1 MKIDCPGKILIVDD
15 DEGVRSSLHLFLE
28 DNQYEVIEAIDG
40 NSGLALFRQEKPDIL
55 ILDLRMPR
63 TDGLEVLRQ
72 VTAEDPDLPVIVL
85 SGAGVMNDA
94 VSALRLGAWDF
105 LQKPIE
111 DLSVIHHTIN
121 KALEKV
127 RLIQENR
134 TYQTHLEEEVK
145 KRTLELSLMNEELE
159 KRVSDRT
166 TELQRI
172 NAELIEAKEAADKAA
187 KAKSEFLANM
197 SHEIRTPLNG
207 VIGMIDLLKDTRLTQ
222 EQAEFTQLI
231 HSSAESLL
239 VVVNDIL
246 DFSKIESGKLVLE
259 SIPFDLRV
267 TLEMLSDMMALKAE
281 EKGVEFTCLIHENV
295 PTLLN
300 GDPGKLRQILTNLTG
315 NAVKFVEE
323 GNISIC
329 VSVKEEHDDQV
340 ILLFEI
346 HDTGIG
352 IPENSLDSLFQ
363 SFSQVDA
370 STCRKFGGTGLGLAI
385 SKQLAENMGG
395 EIGVESELGKGS
407 TFWFTACLGKQKK
420 SKTGS
425 VGIPATITGT
435 RILVVDENPIN
446 RLIVTNFFRSWECF
460 YGEAENGQQAFSMLM
475 NAEEAGQPFQIL
487 MTEMQ
492 LPDMTG
498 AALGEKILSHEK
510 LRDCIL
516 IMLTSIGQRGDASRI
531 NSLGFSGF
539 LSKPVKKDHL
549 LNCIKT
555 VLTPSVY
562 PGKQT
567 LKTFVTKYTIE
578 ENIKMERNH
587 EHPLKILLV
596 EDNAVNQKV
605 AKIMLKKSGHSVE
618 IANNGKEA
626 VELFLAK
633 PFDLILMDIQMP
645 VMNGIEATAEIRK
658 LESQGDRAGSPI
670 PIIALTA
677 NAMKNDKERFL
688 ASGMDDYL
696 SKPIKK
702 KNFSEIIS
710 KYGLRQ
716 RVTGTDD
723 KPEGSASL

>member
-1 MKIDCPGKILIVDD
+1 MDTKKTGKILIVDD

-28 DNQYEVIEAIDG
+28 DNQYEVIEAMDG

-72 VTAEDPDLPVIVL
+72 VTVENPDLPVIVL

-94 VSALRLGAWDF
+94 VAALRLGAWDF

-111 DLSVIHHTIN
+111 DLSVIQHTVN

-134 TYQTHLEEEVK
+134 TYQTHLEEEVRR
-145 KRTLELSLMNEELE
+145 RTQELRLMNEELE

-166 TELQRI
+166 TELQKI
-172 NAELIEAKEAADKAA
+172 NAELTKAKEAADEAA

-207 VIGMIDLLKDTRLTQ
+207 VIGMIDLLKDTKLTQ
-222 EQAEFTQLI
+222 EQTEFTQLI

-259 SIPFDLRV
+259 SIPFDLRI
-267 TLEMLSDMMALKAE
+267 TLEMLSDIMALKAE

-300 GDPGKLRQILTNLTG
+300 GDPGKLRQILNNLTG
-315 NAVKFVEE
+315 NAVKFVEK
-323 GNISIC
+323 GYVSIC
-329 VSVKEEHDDQV
+329 VSVKEEHDDFV
-340 ILLFEI
+340 KLLFEI

-352 IPENSLDSLFQ
+352 IPKNSLDNLFQ

-370 STCRKFGGTGLGLAI
+370 STSRKFGGTGLGLVI

-407 TFWFTACLGKQKK
+407 TFWFTVCLKKQKIV
-420 SKTGS
+420 KTDAADFPS
-425 VGIPATITGT
+425 TIKGT
-435 RILVVDENPIN
+435 RILVVDENPLN
-446 RLIVTNFFRSWECF
+446 RLIVTNFFRSWECL
-460 YGEAENGQQAFSMLM
+460 YGEAENGQKAFSMLM
-475 NAEEAGQPFQIL
+475 NAQEAGQPFQIL
-487 MTEMQ
+487 LTEME

-498 AALGEKILSHEK
+498 AALGEKILGHEK

-516 IMLTSIGQRGDASRI
+516 IMLTSIGQRGDASRV
-531 NSLGFSGF
+531 NDLGFSGF
-539 LSKPVKKDHL
+539 LSKPVKKYHL

-555 VLTPSVY
+555 VLTAPIS
-562 PGKQT
+562 PAKQT
-567 LKTFVTKYTIE
+567 SKTFVTRYTIE
-578 ENIKMERNH
+578 ENIKIEIRH
-587 EHPLKILLV
+587 ENQLNVLLV
-596 EDNAVNQKV
+596 EDNTVNQKV
-605 AKIMLKKSGHSVE
+605 AKIMLKKSGHFVE

-626 VELFLAK
+626 LELFLTK

-645 VMNGIEATAEIRK
+645 VMNGIEATAAIRK
-658 LESQGDRAGSPI
+658 LESQGDRTGSAI

-677 NAMKNDKERFL
+677 NAMKDDRARFL
-688 ASGMDDYL
+688 AAGMDDYI
-696 SKPIKK
+696 SKPIKR
-702 KNFSEIIS
+702 KNFSEVIS
-710 KYGLRQ
+710 KYGFLQ
-716 RVTGTDD
+716 R
-723 KPEGSASL
+723 

>member
-1 MKIDCPGKILIVDD
+1 MNINNSGKILIVDD
-15 DEGVRSSLHLFLE
+15 DPGVRSSLHLFLE
-28 DNQYEVIEAIDG
+28 DNQYEVFEAVDG
-40 NSGLALFRQEKPDIL
+40 NSGLAMFRLEKPDVL
-55 ILDLRMPR
+55 ILDLRMPQ

-72 VTAEDPDLPVIVL
+72 VTVEDPDLPVIVL

-134 TYQTHLEEEVK
+134 KYQTHLEEEVK
-145 KRTLELSLMNEELE
+145 KRTQELRLMNEELE

-172 NAELIEAKEAADKAA
+172 NAELIKAKEAADEAA
-187 KAKSEFLANM
+187 KAKSIFLANM

-207 VIGMIDLLKDTRLTQ
+207 VIGMIDLLNDTKLTQ

-259 SIPFDLRV
+259 SIHFDLRV
-267 TLEMLSDMMALKAE
+267 TLEMLSDIMALKAK
-281 EKGVEFTCLIHENV
+281 EKGVEFTCLINENV

-300 GDPGKLRQILTNLTG
+300 GDPGKLRQILTNLAG
-315 NAVKFVEE
+315 NAVKFVEK
-323 GNISIC
+323 GDVSIC
-329 VSVKEEHDDQV
+329 VSVKEEHDDL
-340 ILLFEI
+340 IKLLFEI

-352 IPENSLDSLFQ
+352 IPKNSLDSLFQ

-370 STCRKFGGTGLGLAI
+370 STSRKYGGTGLGLVI
-385 SKQLAENMGG
+385 SKQIVENMGG
-395 EIGVESELGKGS
+395 EIGVESELDKGS
-407 TFWFTACLGKQKK
+407 TFWFTVCLKKQKK
-420 SKTGS
+420 SKTDS
-425 VGIPATITGT
+425 VDVPATIKGT
-435 RILVVDENPIN
+435 RILVVDDNPLN
-446 RLIVTNFFRSWECF
+446 RLIVTNFFHSWECF
-460 YGEAENGQQAFSMLM
+460 YGEADSGQQALSMLI
-475 NAEEAGQPFQIL
+475 NAKEAGQPFQIL

-498 AALGEKILSHEK
+498 AALGEKIMSHEK

-531 NSLGFSGF
+531 SSLGFSGF

-555 VLTPSVY
+555 VLTTPAC
-562 PGKQT
+562 PGKPT
-567 LKTFVTKYTIE
+567 PKTFVTKYTIE
-578 ENIKMERNH
+578 ENIQTDLRH
-587 EHPLKILLV
+587 EHQLKILLV
-596 EDNAVNQKV
+596 EDNMVNQKV
-605 AKIMLKKSGHSVE
+605 AKTMLKKSGHSVE

-626 VELFLAK
+626 VELFLK
-633 PFDLILMDIQMP
+633 QTFDLILMD
-645 VMNGIEATAEIRK
+645 
-658 LESQGDRAGSPI
+658 
-670 PIIALTA
+670 
-677 NAMKNDKERFL
+677 
-688 ASGMDDYL
+688 
-696 SKPIKK
+696 
-702 KNFSEIIS
+702 
-710 KYGLRQ
+710 
-716 RVTGTDD
+716 
-723 KPEGSASL
+723 